1 MFVALISLMQC
12 SLLKVGPG
20 YFPGELQNIVLWAA
34 AQFIQGYRLERVYS
48 FTVRMMWS
56 SWLSGEPQATAP
68 SGRLRLPAKPKLATG
83 PVSIPAR
90 RRRPRR
96 APRHTQYPGLG
107 SRQVH
112 QHGLRALAAG
122 AVARAVGHVEADEE
136 LLAGVSGHRPTI
148 QAFVLDPFGNQL
160 PRA

>member
-1 MFVALISLMQC
+1 
-12 SLLKVGPG
+12 SLLV
-20 YFPGELQNIVLWAA
+20 YIVL
-34 AQFIQGYRLERVYS
+34 
-48 FTVRMMWS
+48 FTPPS
-56 SWLSGEPQATAP
+56 LFTLSPTTHFYTLSLHDA
-68 SGRLRLPAKPKLATG
+68 LPI
-83 PVSIPAR
+83 S
-90 RRRPRR
+90 
-96 APRHTQYPGLG
+96 GLG

-160 PRA
+160 PRAFTATGVEEIDPIGSQIVIAGNPGDQQGAHILPGAGADG